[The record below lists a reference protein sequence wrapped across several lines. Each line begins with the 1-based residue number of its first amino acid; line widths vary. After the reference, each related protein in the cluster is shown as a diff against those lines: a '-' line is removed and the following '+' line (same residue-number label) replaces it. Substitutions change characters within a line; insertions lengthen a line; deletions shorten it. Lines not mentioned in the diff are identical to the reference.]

1 VRADTRTVQDSVLD
15 DVVAGTQES
24 TGRTPFPEVYH
35 SFPNYLDV
43 DSEGSHGTNS
53 SGFEWLGD
61 PFDFVESDV
70 ETVDLGEPESEH
82 DLGSDEGMA
91 SSSSGICP
99 LIDQEF
105 AAFYADHRWGSDS
118 LRLDADTTKFT
129 GCVLGAKT
137 PDTEYINTPIRLFSL
152 YWHEAVLSKIC
163 EEMNRYAREVLPG
176 GKGKKRRSRGGQTW
190 KDVTPKEL
198 QTWLGILIIM
208 GVKKLPS
215 RRHYWRKS
223 SEVLLCA
230 VIPRV
235 MSYKRSDGINRCL
248 HLVNNA
254 TIVQGKDN
262 PGFDKLAKSRW
273 LIDEFVKTSKA
284 IYNPEQVTTVD
295 ELIIPYKDKYCSC
308 RQFMKDKPI
317 RFGIKL

>member
-137 PDTEYINTPIRLFSL
+137 PDTEYINTPFRLFSL

-163 EEMNRYAREVLPG
+163 EETN
-176 GKGKKRRSRGGQTW
+176 
-190 KDVTPKEL
+190 
-198 QTWLGILIIM
+198 
-208 GVKKLPS
+208 
-215 RRHYWRKS
+215 
-223 SEVLLCA
+223 
-230 VIPRV
+230 
-235 MSYKRSDGINRCL
+235 
-248 HLVNNA
+248 
-254 TIVQGKDN
+254 
-262 PGFDKLAKSRW
+262 
-273 LIDEFVKTSKA
+273 
-284 IYNPEQVTTVD
+284 
-295 ELIIPYKDKYCSC
+295 
-308 RQFMKDKPI
+308 
-317 RFGIKL
+317 